1 MSVMKSTMPTKPS
14 KYRGWLVL
22 GGGALVA
29 ISAAMMSGTNWLPE
43 TQAQPQA
50 VTQSASV
57 ADDKICEGES
67 CTTQAAIDAQIV
79 RLALTEQTMND
90 DGIECKF
97 VDEVGRQ
104 DCIGRIASI
113 KKRWRQ

>member
-29 ISAAMMSGTNWLPE
+29 ISAAMMSGTNWMPE
-43 TQAQPQA
+43 TQPTA
-50 VTQSASV
+50 VTQSVPA
-57 ADDKICEGES
+57 AAGKICEGEN

-79 RLALTEQTMND
+79 RLALSEQTMND
-90 DGIECKF
+90 DGIQCKF
-97 VDEVGRQ
+97 VDDVGRQ
-104 DCIGRIASI
+104 DCVDRIASI

>member
-29 ISAAMMSGTNWLPE
+29 ISAAMMSGTNWMPE
-43 TQAQPQA
+43 TQPTA
-50 VTQSASV
+50 VTQSVPA
-57 ADDKICEGES
+57 ADGKICEGEN

-79 RLALTEQTMND
+79 RLALTEQAMND
-90 DGIECKF
+90 DGIQCKF